1 MFKKIINKILLAIKA
16 IPQLCVALIKQLL
29 KLLFAAFFYGLALA
43 FLLIGISIIG
53 AHTYM
58 FLKTGDWT
66 LMATPDMPFTVEL
79 EAQWIGAWKI
89 YTWLPASL
97 IFMAVGI
104 GIFFVYLKIK
114 NVILK
119 MVGTDPS
126 TPSPEPVASA
136 K

>member
-1 MFKKIINKILLAIKA
+1 MFKKILNKILLAFKA
-16 IPQLCVALIKQLL
+16 MPHLCMALIKQLL
-29 KLLFAAFFYGLALA
+29 KLLFAACFYGLSLA

-58 FLKTGDWT
+58 FLKTGAWT
-66 LMATPDMPFTVEL
+66 LAATPDMPFTIEL

-89 YTWLPASL
+89 FSWLPASL
-97 IFMAVGI
+97 IFMSVGI

-114 NVILK
+114 KVLLK
-119 MVGTDPS
+119 MVATAPTIPES
-126 TPSPEPVASA
+126 EPVSSA

>member
-1 MFKKIINKILLAIKA
+1 MFKKILHKILLAFKA
-16 IPQLCVALIKQLL
+16 IPHLCVALIKQLL
-29 KLLFAAFFYGLALA
+29 KLLFAACFYGLSLA

-58 FLKTGDWT
+58 FLKTGAWT
-66 LMATPDMPFTVEL
+66 LAATPDMPFTIEL

-89 YTWLPASL
+89 FSWLPASL
-97 IFMAVGI
+97 IFMAAGI

-114 NVILK
+114 KVLLK
-119 MVGTDPS
+119 MVATAPTIPES
-126 TPSPEPVASA
+126 EPVSSA

>member
-1 MFKKIINKILLAIKA
+1 MFKKILNKILLALKA
-16 IPQLCVALIKQLL
+16 IPHLCMALIKQLL
-29 KLLFAAFFYGLALA
+29 KLLFAACFYGLSLA

-58 FLKTGDWT
+58 FLKTGAWT
-66 LMATPDMPFTVEL
+66 LAATPDMPFTIEL

-89 YTWLPASL
+89 FSWLPASL
-97 IFMAVGI
+97 IFMSVGI

-114 NVILK
+114 KVLLK
-119 MVGTDPS
+119 MVATAPTIPES
-126 TPSPEPVASA
+126 EPVSSA

>member
-1 MFKKIINKILLAIKA
+1 MFKKILHKILLAFKA
-16 IPQLCVALIKQLL
+16 IPQLCVSLIKQLL
-29 KLLFAAFFYGLALA
+29 KLLFAACFYGLSLA

-58 FLKTGDWT
+58 FLKTGAWT
-66 LMATPDMPFTVEL
+66 LAATPNMPFTVEL

-89 YTWLPASL
+89 FSWLPASL
-97 IFMAVGI
+97 IFMAVGG

-119 MVGTDPS
+119 MVGAEPS
-126 TPSPEPVASA
+126 APSPEPVASA

>member
-1 MFKKIINKILLAIKA
+1 MFKKILNKILLAFKA
-16 IPQLCVALIKQLL
+16 MPHLSMALIKQLL
-29 KLLFAAFFYGLALA
+29 KLLFAACFYGLSLA

-58 FLKTGDWT
+58 FLKTGAWT
-66 LMATPDMPFTVEL
+66 LAATPDMPFTIEL

-89 YTWLPASL
+89 FSWLPASL
-97 IFMAVGI
+97 IFMSVGI

-114 NVILK
+114 KVLLK
-119 MVGTDPS
+119 MVATAPTIPES
-126 TPSPEPVASA
+126 EPVSSA

>member
-66 LMATPDMPFTVEL
+66 LVATPDMPFTVEL

-89 YTWLPASL
+89 FSWLPASL
-97 IFMAVGI
+97 IFIAAGM

-114 NVILK
+114 NVLLK
-119 MVGTDPS
+119 MVATAP
-126 TPSPEPVASA
+126 TVPAPEPVSSA

>member
-1 MFKKIINKILLAIKA
+1 MFKKILNKILLALKA
-16 IPQLCVALIKQLL
+16 IPHLCMALIKQLL
-29 KLLFAAFFYGLALA
+29 KLLFAACFYGLSLA

-58 FLKTGDWT
+58 FLKTGAWT
-66 LMATPDMPFTVEL
+66 LAATPDMPFTIEL

-89 YTWLPASL
+89 FSWLPASL
-97 IFMAVGI
+97 IFMSVGI

-114 NVILK
+114 KVLLK
-119 MVGTDPS
+119 MVATAPTIPDS
-126 TPSPEPVASA
+126 EPVSSA

>member
-66 LMATPDMPFTVEL
+66 LVATPDMPFTVEL

-119 MVGTDPS
+119 MMDTEPS
-126 TPSPEPVASA
+126 TPAPEPVSNT

>member
-1 MFKKIINKILLAIKA
+1 
-16 IPQLCVALIKQLL
+16 
-29 KLLFAAFFYGLALA
+29 LA

-66 LMATPDMPFTVEL
+66 LVATPDMPFTVEL

-97 IFMAVGI
+97 IFMAVSI

-114 NVILK
+114 TVILK
-119 MVGTDPS
+119 MVGTEAS
-126 TPSPEPVASA
+126 TPAPESVASA

>member
-1 MFKKIINKILLAIKA
+1 MFKKILNKILLAFKA
-16 IPQLCVALIKQLL
+16 IPHLCVALIKQLL
-29 KLLFAAFFYGLALA
+29 KLLFAAFFYGLSLA

-66 LMATPDMPFTVEL
+66 LVASPDMPFTVEL

-126 TPSPEPVASA
+126 TTSPEPVPSA

>member
-1 MFKKIINKILLAIKA
+1 MFKKILHKILLAFKA
-16 IPQLCVALIKQLL
+16 IPHLCVALIKQLL
-29 KLLFAAFFYGLALA
+29 KLLFAACFYGLSLA

-58 FLKTGDWT
+58 FLKTGAWT
-66 LMATPDMPFTVEL
+66 LAATPDMPFTIEL

-89 YTWLPASL
+89 FSWLPASL
-97 IFMAVGI
+97 VFMAAGI

-114 NVILK
+114 KLLLK
-119 MVGTDPS
+119 MVATAPTIPES
-126 TPSPEPVASA
+126 EPVSSA

>member
-1 MFKKIINKILLAIKA
+1 MFKKILHKILLAFKA
-16 IPQLCVALIKQLL
+16 IPHLCVALIKQLL
-29 KLLFAAFFYGLALA
+29 KLLFAACFYGLSLA

-58 FLKTGDWT
+58 FLKTGAWT
-66 LMATPDMPFTVEL
+66 LAATPDMPFTIEL

-89 YTWLPASL
+89 FSWLPASL
-97 IFMAVGI
+97 IFMSVGI

-114 NVILK
+114 KVLLK
-119 MVGTDPS
+119 MVATAPS
-126 TPSPEPVASA
+126 IPESEPVSIA

>member
-1 MFKKIINKILLAIKA
+1 MFKKILHKILLAFKA
-16 IPQLCVALIKQLL
+16 IPHLCVALIKQLL
-29 KLLFAAFFYGLALA
+29 KLLFAACFYGLSLA

-58 FLKTGDWT
+58 FLKTGAWT
-66 LMATPDMPFTVEL
+66 LAATPDMPFTIEL

-89 YTWLPASL
+89 FSWLPASL

-114 NVILK
+114 KVLLK
-119 MVGTDPS
+119 MVATAPTIPES
-126 TPSPEPVASA
+126 EPVSSA

>member
-1 MFKKIINKILLAIKA
+1 
-16 IPQLCVALIKQLL
+16 
-29 KLLFAAFFYGLALA
+29 
-43 FLLIGISIIG
+43 
-53 AHTYM
+53 M

-66 LMATPDMPFTVEL
+66 LVATPDMPFTVEL

>member
-1 MFKKIINKILLAIKA
+1 MFKKIIDKILLAIKA

-29 KLLFAAFFYGLALA
+29 KLLFAAFFYGLSLA

-66 LMATPDMPFTVEL
+66 LVATPDMPFTVEL

-114 NVILK
+114 TVILK
-119 MVGTDPS
+119 MVGTEAS
-126 TPSPEPVASA
+126 TPAPEPVASA

>member
-1 MFKKIINKILLAIKA
+1 MFKKLINKILLAIKA
-16 IPQLCVALIKQLL
+16 IPHLCVALIKQLL
-29 KLLFAAFFYGLALA
+29 KLLFAAFFYCLSLA

-58 FLKTGDWT
+58 FLKSGNWT
-66 LMATPDMPFTVEL
+66 LVATPDMPFTIVL

-89 YTWLPASL
+89 YSWLPASL
-97 IFMAVGI
+97 IFMAAGI

-114 NVILK
+114 SVVLQ
-119 MVGTDPS
+119 MVGTAP
-126 TPSPEPVASA
+126 TTQAPEPVASV

>member
-1 MFKKIINKILLAIKA
+1 
-16 IPQLCVALIKQLL
+16 
-29 KLLFAAFFYGLALA
+29 LLFAAFFYGLSLA

-66 LMATPDMPFTVEL
+66 LVATPDMPFTVEL

-104 GIFFVYLKIK
+104 CIFFVYLKIK
-114 NVILK
+114 TVILK
-119 MVGTDPS
+119 MVGTEAS
-126 TPSPEPVASA
+126 TPAPEPVASA

>member
-1 MFKKIINKILLAIKA
+1 MFKKILNKILLALKA
-16 IPQLCVALIKQLL
+16 IPHLCMALIKQLL
-29 KLLFAAFFYGLALA
+29 KLLFAACFYGLSLA

-58 FLKTGDWT
+58 FLKTGAWT
-66 LMATPDMPFTVEL
+66 LAATPDMPFTIEL

-89 YTWLPASL
+89 FSWLPASL
-97 IFMAVGI
+97 IFMSVGI

-114 NVILK
+114 KVLLK
-119 MVGTDPS
+119 MVASAPTIPES
-126 TPSPEPVASA
+126 EPVSSA

>member
-114 NVILK
+114 NVILN
-119 MVGTDPS
+119 MVGADPS
-126 TPSPEPVASA
+126 TTSPEPVASA

>member
-1 MFKKIINKILLAIKA
+1 MFKKILNKILLALKA
-16 IPQLCVALIKQLL
+16 IPHLCVALIKQLL
-29 KLLFAAFFYGLALA
+29 KLLFAACFYGLSLA
-43 FLLIGISIIG
+43 FLLLGISIIG

-58 FLKTGDWT
+58 FLKTGEWT
-66 LMATPDMPFTVEL
+66 LVATPDLPFTVEL

-97 IFMAVGI
+97 IFMSVGI

-114 NVILK
+114 KVLLK
-119 MVGTDPS
+119 MVATAPTIPES
-126 TPSPEPVASA
+126 EPVSSA

>member
-29 KLLFAAFFYGLALA
+29 KLLFAAFFYGLSLA

-58 FLKTGDWT
+58 FLKTGDWA
-66 LMATPDMPFTVEL
+66 LVATPDMPFTVEL

-97 IFMAVGI
+97 IFMVVGF
-104 GIFFVYLKIK
+104 GILFVYLKIK

-119 MVGTDPS
+119 MAGTE
-126 TPSPEPVASA
+126 PSPLAPEQVTSA

>member
-1 MFKKIINKILLAIKA
+1 MFKKILNKILLAFKA
-16 IPQLCVALIKQLL
+16 IPHLCVALIKQLL
-29 KLLFAAFFYGLALA
+29 KLLFAACFYGLSLA

-58 FLKTGDWT
+58 FLKTGAWT
-66 LMATPDMPFTVEL
+66 LAATPDMPFTIEL

-89 YTWLPASL
+89 FSWLPASL
-97 IFMAVGI
+97 IFMSVGI

-114 NVILK
+114 KVLLK
-119 MVGTDPS
+119 MVATAPTIPES
-126 TPSPEPVASA
+126 EPVSSA

>member
-1 MFKKIINKILLAIKA
+1 MFKKILHKILLAFKA
-16 IPQLCVALIKQLL
+16 IPHLCVALIKQLL
-29 KLLFAAFFYGLALA
+29 KLLFAACFYGLSLA

-58 FLKTGDWT
+58 FLKTGAWT
-66 LMATPDMPFTVEL
+66 LAATPEMPFTIEL

-97 IFMAVGI
+97 IFIAVGI

-114 NVILK
+114 NIILK
-119 MVGTDPS
+119 MVGTEAS
-126 TPSPEPVASA
+126 TPAPEPVASA

>member
-1 MFKKIINKILLAIKA
+1 MFKKLINKILLAIKA
-16 IPQLCVALIKQLL
+16 IPQLCVSLVKQLL
-29 KLLFAAFFYGLALA
+29 KLLFAAFFYGLSLA

-58 FLKTGDWT
+58 FLKTGNLT
-66 LMATPDMPFTVEL
+66 LVATPDMPFTVDL
-79 EAQWIGAWKI
+79 EARWIGAWKI

-104 GIFFVYLKIK
+104 AIFFFYLKIK

-119 MVGTDPS
+119 MVETEPS
-126 TPSPEPVASA
+126 TLAPEPIATA

>member
-29 KLLFAAFFYGLALA
+29 KLLFAACFYGLSLA

-66 LMATPDMPFTVEL
+66 LVATPDMPFTVEL

-119 MVGTDPS
+119 MVS
-126 TPSPEPVASA
+126 TESSPPAPEPVANA

>member
-1 MFKKIINKILLAIKA
+1 MFKKILNKILLALKA
-16 IPQLCVALIKQLL
+16 IPPLCMALIKQLL
-29 KLLFAAFFYGLALA
+29 KLLFAACFYGLSLA

-58 FLKTGDWT
+58 FLKTGAWT
-66 LMATPDMPFTVEL
+66 LAATPDMPFTIEL

-89 YTWLPASL
+89 FSWLPASL
-97 IFMAVGI
+97 IFMSVGI

-114 NVILK
+114 KVLLK
-119 MVGTDPS
+119 MVATAPTIPES
-126 TPSPEPVASA
+126 EPVSSA

>member
-66 LMATPDMPFTVEL
+66 LVATPDMPFTVEL

-126 TPSPEPVASA
+126 TTSPEPVASA

>member
-1 MFKKIINKILLAIKA
+1 MFKKILHKILLAFKA
-16 IPQLCVALIKQLL
+16 IPHLCVALIKQLL
-29 KLLFAAFFYGLALA
+29 KLLFAACFYGLSLA

-58 FLKTGDWT
+58 FLKTGAWT
-66 LMATPDMPFTVEL
+66 LAATPDMPFTIEL

-89 YTWLPASL
+89 FSWLPASL
-97 IFMAVGI
+97 IFMAAGI

-114 NVILK
+114 KVLLK
-119 MVGTDPS
+119 MVATAPS
-126 TPSPEPVASA
+126 IPESEPVSSA